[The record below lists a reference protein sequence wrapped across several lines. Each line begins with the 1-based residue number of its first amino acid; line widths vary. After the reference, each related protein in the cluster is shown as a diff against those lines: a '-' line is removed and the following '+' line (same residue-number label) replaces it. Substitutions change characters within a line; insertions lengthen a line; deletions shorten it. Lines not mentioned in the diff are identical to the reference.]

1 LQKEL
6 GVCKKG
12 VDEINI
18 DVIQEVVSDIGTLI
32 GLANSIKVKKSK
44 IKSYSD
50 GINDDL
56 DEIKSVLNNY
66 QRKLKLATAGMD
78 SAHGD

>member
-32 GLANSIKVKKSK
+32 GLANSIKIKKSK

-50 GINDDL
+50 G
-56 DEIKSVLNNY
+56 
-66 QRKLKLATAGMD
+66 
-78 SAHGD
+78 